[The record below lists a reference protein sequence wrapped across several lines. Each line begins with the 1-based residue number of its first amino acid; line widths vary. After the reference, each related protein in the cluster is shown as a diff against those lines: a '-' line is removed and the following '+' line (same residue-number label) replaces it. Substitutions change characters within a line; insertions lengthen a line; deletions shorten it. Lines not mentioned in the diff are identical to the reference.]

1 MAVAEMQ
8 EIEQDV
14 VVVDCNGI
22 EIYENDFEIAIAEAC
37 EKYKIDN
44 LVKEGQTRWKAVM
57 HYVGKRVFPD
67 TKILKDKNNI
77 VLEGNS
83 IPTNNNRYDY
93 NILNI
98 LCDYYINLSRRYNKL
113 ISTVA
118 FSEFVN
124 IPTTTID
131 LWREDEENGGRL
143 DKLSS
148 ASFKIWKKLQGFRE
162 DGLKDKALDN
172 GNVMGV
178 FQVGRREYQWDMP
191 GVSRETG
198 GKRVLSAEELPKL
211 GEITQSE

>member
-1 MAVAEMQ
+1 MAISQMQ
-8 EIEQDV
+8 NIDQDETFI
-14 VVVDCNGI
+14 VDCNGI
-22 EIYENDFEIAIAEAC
+22 EIYENDFEIAIDEAC
-37 EKYKIDN
+37 QKYGIDD

-67 TKILKDKNNI
+67 TKILKDRKNI
-77 VLEGNS
+77 ILEGNS

-118 FSEFVN
+118 FSELIN
-124 IPTTTID
+124 INTDTIDRWRDEEPSTTTF
-131 LWREDEENGGRL
+131 G
-143 DKLSS
+143 
-148 ASFKIWKKLQGFRE
+148 IWKKLQGFRE

-191 GVSRETG
+191 GVKQDDSH
-198 GKRVLSAEELPKL
+198 KRALSITELAEQLRIEHKSDNA
-211 GEITQSE
+211 ENV

>member
-1 MAVAEMQ
+1 MPEELIVNANGV
-8 EIEQDV
+8 EIFD
-14 VVVDCNGI
+14 
-22 EIYENDFEIAIAEAC
+22 NDFDMAIFEAC
-37 EKYKIDN
+37 DKYNIDD

-57 HYVGKRVFPD
+57 HFVGKRVFPD
-67 TKILKDKNNI
+67 TKVLKDKNT
-77 VLEGNS
+77 VWLEGNK

-98 LCDYYINLSRRYNKL
+98 LCDYYIQLSRQYNKL

-131 LWREDEENGGRL
+131 LWRDTEP
-143 DKLSS
+143 STT
-148 ASFKIWKKLQGFRE
+148 SFMIWKKLQGNRE
-162 DGLKDKALDN
+162 DSLKDKAVDS

-191 GVSRETG
+191 GVREEKKQLQGRTPEQIA
-198 GKRVLSAEELPKL
+198 AEYGRQIEDKGQLPELP
-211 GEITQSE
+211 E

>member
-1 MAVAEMQ
+1 MAVQMQ
-8 EIEQDV
+8 EIEHGDTFI
-14 VVVDCNGI
+14 VDCNGV
-22 EIYENDFEIAIAEAC
+22 EIYEDDFEIAIAEAC
-37 EKYKIDN
+37 QKYGIED

-67 TKILKDKNNI
+67 TKILKDRKNI

-118 FSEFVN
+118 FSELIN
-124 IPTTTID
+124 INTDTVDRWRDEEPSTTTF
-131 LWREDEENGGRL
+131 G
-143 DKLSS
+143 
-148 ASFKIWKKLQGFRE
+148 IWKKLQGFRE

-191 GVSRETG
+191 GVKQDDSH
-198 GKRVLSAEELPKL
+198 KRALSISELAEQLRIERKDDNA
-211 GEITQSE
+211 ENV